1 MKSFWSFERFRLIVN
16 GWIIMNILKL
26 WIVERKIIGIKLRK
40 KNFNYNVVE
49 VLKLNERWKI
59 WDIVNGGYNN

>member
-1 MKSFWSFERFRLIVN
+1 MQSFWSFERFRLIVN

>member
-1 MKSFWSFERFRLIVN
+1 MQSFWSFERFKLIVN

>member
-1 MKSFWSFERFRLIVN
+1 
-16 GWIIMNILKL
+16 MNILKL

-59 WDIVNGGYNN
+59 WDIVNGYNN